1 MSSKKKNGVP
11 FQLCLAPCGGK
22 PAPPEEKGLAAY
34 GGYNSH
40 AQDTVAVRRD
50 AHIVE
55 FAEIL
60 PSKGLGLFPQ
70 NRITIEEA
78 GDYQILFRF
87 AGASLLPVR
96 LTLEIFVNGN
106 ALTSSQASRLA
117 SVGSL
122 TMLDGVTIVSLER
135 HDVVD
140 LRIRAALQT
149 SVSTAEGAHAY
160 LILNKLG

>member
-1 MSSKKKNGVP
+1 MSSKKKSDVP
-11 FQLCLAPCGGK
+11 FQLCITPCADK
-22 PAPPEEKGLAAY
+22 PTPPEEKGLAAY

-40 AQDTVAVRRD
+40 TQDTVVVRRD

-55 FAEIL
+55 FAGIL

-87 AGASLLPVR
+87 AGTALLPVR
-96 LTLEIFVNGN
+96 LTLEIFVNGEEL
-106 ALTSSQASRLA
+106 ASSQTTRLA
-117 SVGSL
+117 AVGSL
-122 TMLDGVTIVSLER
+122 TVLDGVTIVSLEE
-135 HDVVD
+135 HDIVD